1 MRKIVDHTQT
11 LFNNGLANVRM
22 QTEQISATENTV
34 KKLIQENELEVEG
47 LRRSIKEMSE
57 LTKMKE
63 MHNDVIFEQMKTEVQ
78 TLKQTAE
85 KLETK
90 LSHRIS
96 QEVAVED
103 ELVKKF
109 EELNNLAAILEK
121 ESK

>member
-1 MRKIVDHTQT
+1 
-11 LFNNGLANVRM
+11 M